1 MSLGRRVERLETALG
16 PTEAVCAWLEDAQTF
31 GSLPAY
37 ERGRSTESR
46 ADHPFR
52 RIWDQVQADARNR
65 TRGQPRTSVE
75 KAATAALRGATF
87 RVALVLELNVAIGT
101 ELALA
106 ARDGHLLALILDLA
120 GLGIEIDKGT
130 TAEDELTAR
139 VRPSIATY
147 AVGLR
152 ASARASIDL
161 EARYLGGHPAL
172 FPDLVAER
180 NRLLDDLEQLLE
192 RARELDEIR
201 TDDPPADGRGLEKLD
216 AAVLAAAVEARAPAI
231 AALRVA
237 EARITAFDLLGQ
249 SAEAVALRARLVS
262 RIS

>member
-1 MSLGRRVERLETALG
+1 MRGTGPVSNRGRR
-16 PTEAVCAWLEDAQTF
+16 
-31 GSLPAY
+31 
-37 ERGRSTESR
+37 SR
-46 ADHPFR
+46 RPPP
-52 RIWDQVQADARNR
+52 W
-65 TRGQPRTSVE
+65 PS
-75 KAATAALRGATF
+75 
-87 RVALVLELNVAIGT
+87 GT

-106 ARDGHLLALILDLA
+106 ARDGPLLALIVDIA
-120 GLGIEIDKGT
+120 GLGIEIDKGP
-130 TAEDELTAR
+130 TAEDELAAR
-139 VRPSIATY
+139 VRASIATY

-172 FPDLVAER
+172 FRDLVAER

-201 TDDPPADGRGLEKLD
+201 TDDHPADERGLEKLD

-237 EARITAFDLLGQ
+237 EARITGFDLLGQ